1 MIAPA
6 TRLPAVAAAAR
17 VSTFARH
24 LSTTPVPRD
33 VKRLTV
39 FGAGSMGSGIAQVA
53 AAGGMKV
60 IMTDVKEEALDR
72 AMETI
77 KKSLARVA
85 KKQSPDDID
94 GFVQRTMA
102 NIETTTNGE
111 QAVADVDLVI
121 EAVIEH
127 LPLKQELFARLDKA
141 ARPDTVFASNTSSLL
156 IRDIAESVSP
166 ERRARFGGLHFFNPV
181 PVMKLVEVV
190 RTPQTNDDAYNLLL
204 RFVEQIGKVGVKAKD
219 VPGFIVNRLLVPY
232 KLEAARM
239 LERGDATAEDIDIAM
254 KLGAGYPMGPFELY
268 DYVGN
273 DVTEFVSQAW
283 KVYADKGLLPKDLV
297 APVPLL
303 TKMVAEGKLGRK
315 TGKGFYDYT
324 DPSKPKKG

>member
-6 TRLPAVAAAAR
+6 TRLPAVAAAR
-17 VSTFARH
+17 VSTLTRH
-24 LSTTPVPRD
+24 LSSTTAPRD
-33 VKRLTV
+33 VRRLAV

-53 AAGGMKV
+53 ATGGIKV
-60 IMTDVKEEALDR
+60 TMADVREDALER
-72 AMETI
+72 GMEGI

-94 GFVQRTMA
+94 GFVQRVLA

-141 ARPDTVFASNTSSLL
+141 ARPDTIFASNTSSLL
-156 IRDIAESVSP
+156 VQDIAQSVSP
-166 ERRARFGGLHFFNPV
+166 ERRALFGGLHFFNPAV
-181 PVMKLVEVV
+181 MMKLVEVV
-190 RTPQTNDDAYNLLL
+190 RTPQTNDEAYNLLL
-204 RFVEQIGKVGVKAKD
+204 HFVDQIGKVGVKAKD

-232 KLEAARM
+232 KLEAVRM
-239 LERGDATAEDIDIAM
+239 LERGDASAEDIDIAM
-254 KLGAGYPMGPFELY
+254 KLGAGYPMGPFELF

-283 KVYADKGLLPKDLV
+283 VPYADKGLLPKELV
-297 APVPLL
+297 KPVPML

-315 TGKGFYDYT
+315 SGAGFYDYS
-324 DPSKPKKG
+324 DASKPKKG